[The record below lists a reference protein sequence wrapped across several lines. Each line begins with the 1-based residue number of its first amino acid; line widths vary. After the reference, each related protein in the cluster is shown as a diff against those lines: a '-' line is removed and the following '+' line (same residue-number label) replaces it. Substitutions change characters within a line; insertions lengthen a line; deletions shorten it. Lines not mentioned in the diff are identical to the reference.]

1 LRELVK
7 NDLEDVVFRYHPI
20 VADVKEKLYEIGAV
34 FSLMSGSGSAVFGF
48 FEKVGEKE
56 KILNAFSSK
65 FSCYFIE

>member
-1 LRELVK
+1 
-7 NDLEDVVFRYHPI
+7 
-20 VADVKEKLYEIGAV
+20 
-34 FSLMSGSGSAVFGF
+34 MSGSGSAVFGF